1 MSTKHPVIT
10 VENIAKVYRIGVKEK
25 MHDSLAGAVTDFI
38 RSPLKNYRTYRS
50 LYTFD
55 DVTPGPQSDSADVIW
70 ALKGVS
76 FKVEEGEILGIIGIN
91 GAGKSTLLKILSRIT
106 PPTLG
111 RAEIRGRVVSL
122 LEVGTGFHQE
132 LTGREN
138 VYLNGTILGMTK
150 REVDRTFD
158 EIVDF
163 SGVEKFLDTPVKR
176 YSNGMRVRLAFAVA
190 AHLEPEIL
198 IVDEVLAV
206 GDAAFQRKC
215 INKMQDVGQQGRTV
229 LFVSH
234 MMPAI
239 TRLCK
244 RCILLREGR
253 IVADG
258 PSHQVVST
266 YLSEGTGTSA
276 AREWTDR
283 GTAPSGDVARL
294 WAVRVKTEEG
304 RITESIDIRRA
315 VAIEMEYEVLKAGH
329 VLLPHFRLFNEAGIN
344 VFETLDQDPAWRGRP
359 RPQGHYVSSVS
370 IPGNLLAEGTLF
382 VDCHL
387 ITLNPVTQQ
396 CSRHQAVAF
405 QVIDN
410 IEGDS
415 ARGDWAGH
423 LAGAVRPLLE
433 WTTKF
438 DPGTVRRKTGRST
451 TVD

>member
-1 MSTKHPVIT
+1 MSAIHPVIT

-38 RSPLKNYRTYRS
+38 RNPLKNYRTYRS

-55 DVTPGPQSDSADVIW
+55 DVTPGVQAGSPDVIW

-122 LEVGTGFHQE
+122 LEVGTGFHRE

-176 YSNGMRVRLAFAVA
+176 YSSGMRVRLAFAVA

-198 IVDEVLAV
+198 IIDEVLAV
-206 GDAAFQRKC
+206 GDAAFQKKC
-215 INKMQDVGQQGRTV
+215 LGKMSDVAKGGRTV

-234 MMPAI
+234 NMGAI
-239 TRLCK
+239 TQLCQNAIWLEQGQVKNSGSSRDMVASYLSAGAGNCAVWENKVGAGEGKEVITKSARILPDHDQPGTAVDFEKPFRLEVVYEIVEPIRNLSIVCQV
-244 RCILLREGR
+244 LDPLGNYGFETMDTDTTALRGTIR
-253 IVADG
+253 QPGTYRSVCNF
-258 PSHQVVST
+258 PSHLLKPGRYFLTVVSLIDRIKIIELHENILT
-266 YLSEGTGTSA
+266 LDVTEVGYSLT
-276 AREWTDR
+276 TDR
-283 GTAPSGDVARL
+283 YGY
-294 WAVRVKTEEG
+294 
-304 RITESIDIRRA
+304 IT
-315 VAIEMEYEVLKAGH
+315 
-329 VLLPHFRLFNEAGIN
+329 
-344 VFETLDQDPAWRGRP
+344 
-359 RPQGHYVSSVS
+359 
-370 IPGNLLAEGTLF
+370 
-382 VDCHL
+382 
-387 ITLNPVTQQ
+387 
-396 CSRHQAVAF
+396 
-405 QVIDN
+405 
-410 IEGDS
+410 
-415 ARGDWAGH
+415 
-423 LAGAVRPLLE
+423 PLLD
-433 WTTKF
+433 WQ
-438 DPGTVRRKTGRST
+438 
-451 TVD
+451 VDRLDT